1 MFTRRKFLLFI
12 FALAA
17 VLILALTG
25 TVFGALN
32 NTYAGHPVAK
42 VLINGTEINDDV
54 PAVVINGR
62 VMVPLRVVSEALGA
76 EVEWDEANYTA
87 NITTTEVLAAEQDAQ
102 DAQDARPE
110 RWPVVQ
116 SNVRND
122 LEVIGLGVD
131 WNGRA
136 WKAEGEVRNNSSDV
150 VYCGAKLNNITRDGI
165 KEEVDFIF
173 VEPSF
178 LGPGDVGMFKFMIA
192 QEIVE
197 KNHVFEIEFL
207 WARQE

>member
-17 VLILALTG
+17 VLILVLTG

-32 NTYAGHPVAK
+32 NTYAGYPVAR
-42 VLINGTEINDDV
+42 VMVNGAEISGDV
-54 PAVVINGR
+54 PAVVMNGR
-62 VMVPLRVVSEALGA
+62 VMVPLRVVGEALGA